1 MHDLFYASLFQAS
14 RANKCCSG
22 VLLPRGGGT
31 HRRSQQPRPVGS
43 IIPSWGVTGRGVCH
57 GTGGLSRDGGSVTG
71 TRCASRRARHNW
83 FYFGKVSTPS
93 IMIRIAAG
101 VFSLGTDL
109 AKMCAMP
116 AIRSIAAAAA
126 VMTHQPPP
134 SLLKKR
140 VSQTHSIQAR
150 CFKHQHRVAMQQP
163 REIRWIVRVLNPAP
177 HTACVACAVLQ
188 TQGTR

>member
-1 MHDLFYASLFQAS
+1 MRHCFKRRVRINAVRVFFYPVAVERTVAVSNRGLSGPLS
-14 RANKCCSG
+14 RPG
-22 VLLPRGGGT
+22 VL
-31 HRRSQQPRPVGS
+31 
-43 IIPSWGVTGRGVCH
+43 
-57 GTGGLSRDGGSVTG
+57 RDGGSVTG

-83 FYFGKVSTPS
+83 FYFGKVRTPS
-93 IMIRIAAG
+93 IMICIAAG

-134 SLLKKR
+134 SLLQKR

-150 CFKHQHRVAMQQP
+150 CFKHQHQVARQQA

-177 HTACVACAVLQ
+177 HTACVACAGLQ